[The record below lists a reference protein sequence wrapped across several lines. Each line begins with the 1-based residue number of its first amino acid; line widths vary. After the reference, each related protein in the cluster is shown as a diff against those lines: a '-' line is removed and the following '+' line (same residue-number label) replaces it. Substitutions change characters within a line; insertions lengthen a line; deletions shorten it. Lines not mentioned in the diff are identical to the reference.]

1 MDAFGCLRISEKFTT
16 FESSTYGLSGSNDA
30 DLWVTELYNGG
41 TATRDS
47 TNNFLPL
54 TVTSTSGNYVLRQTK
69 HRMIYQPG
77 KSRLS
82 MYTCVP
88 LVSSS
93 TTLVTSYV
101 GIFSTTTSSNVVTI
115 TNGHYLKT
123 NNSSINLVETLNS
136 VDTTVAQSSWNIDK
150 LNGTGISG
158 KTLNIN
164 KNILLVIDQQYLG
177 VGRVRM
183 GFSIGGIIYYAHQ
196 FTHDDI
202 AVPYTFTARIPISY
216 YIVSSGEAGTLRQFC
231 CTCISEGGLSILGRR
246 LSNGTTAGGITLS
259 TADVKYVL
267 CGFRVNSSHTTTMFH
282 PSYISAICK
291 EGGSTKI
298 IKVQLQLHSTNGTS
312 IGAVSGTFSWTSL
325 YNNSTL
331 DNMIGDGT
339 QTVTT
344 DGYILHTEMVTVGTS
359 TNFNF
364 STLNPHLSRFLATQ
378 YDQAYLIVSCN
389 TTNTVVSVGMDVFEI
404 F

>member
-1 MDAFGCLRISEKFTT
+1 MDAFGCLRVSEKFTT

-30 DLWVTELYNGG
+30 DLWITELYNSS

-54 TVTSTSGNYVLRQTK
+54 TVTTTSGSYVLRQTK
-69 HRMIYQPG
+69 HNMIYQPG
-77 KSRLS
+77 KSRLT

-88 LVSSS
+88 LTSGSSS
-93 TTLVTSYV
+93 VTSYI
-101 GIFSTTTSSNVVTI
+101 GLFSTTTSSNVVTI
-115 TNGHYLKT
+115 TNGHYLKV
-123 NNSSINLVETLNS
+123 NSTVSLAETLNNS
-136 VDTTVAQSSWNIDK
+136 ETAVAQSSWNIDK
-150 LNGTGISG
+150 MDGTGISG
-158 KTLNIN
+158 KTLNTN
-164 KNILLVIDQQYLG
+164 KNILLIIDQQYLG
-177 VGRVRM
+177 IGRVRM

-202 AVPYTFTARIPISY
+202 TVPYIFTARIPISY
-216 YIVSSGEAGTLRQFC
+216 YIQSNGGSGTLRQFC

-246 LSNGTTAGGITLS
+246 LSNGTTAGGVTLAS
-259 TADVKYVL
+259 TDTKYVI
-267 CGFRVNSSHTTTMFH
+267 CGFRVNSSHTTTMFY

-312 IGAVSGTFSWTSL
+312 IGAVSGSISWTSL

-339 QTVTT
+339 QSVTT

-364 STLNPHLSRFLATQ
+364 TSLTPHLSRFLATQ
-378 YDQAYLIVSCN
+378 YDQVYLIVSCN
-389 TTNTVVSVGMDVFEI
+389 TSNTIVSGSMDVFEI